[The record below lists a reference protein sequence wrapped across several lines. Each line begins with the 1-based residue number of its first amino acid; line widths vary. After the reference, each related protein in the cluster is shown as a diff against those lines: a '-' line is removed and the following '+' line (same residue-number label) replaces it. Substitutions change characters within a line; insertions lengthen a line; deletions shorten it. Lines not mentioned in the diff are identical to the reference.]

1 MLTGDVSKHIQEDT
15 TSRSFMM
22 LKENAT
28 GTTVSSQNSNI
39 GSKGKK
45 KNKIG

>member
-1 MLTGDVSKHIQEDT
+1 MLAGDVSKYIQEDT
-15 TSRSFMM
+15 TSHSFMM

-28 GTTVSSQNSNI
+28 GTTVSSQNSSI

-45 KNKIG
+45 KTK